1 MISNV
6 PLLLSMMMTNE
17 ILISIS
23 SKSLINCSQWNDIAP
38 HFLFIPKK
46 CKIQLTF
53 EFKLMIMLLH
63 ISAH

>member
-6 PLLLSMMMTNE
+6 PLILSMMMTNE

-38 HFLFIPKK
+38 HFLFSQKNAK
-46 CKIQLTF
+46 SNKHLNSS
-53 EFKLMIMLLH
+53 L
-63 ISAH
+63 